1 MTRTFETKD
10 AAKARAE
17 SPVPLLIGCTGPSGS
32 GKTFTSLRLAT
43 GIQKI
48 VGGDIAVID
57 TEQRRAL
64 HYADQFK
71 FKHID
76 FQAPYSSTDYLEAL
90 RYVKK
95 EGAGVVIVDS
105 CSHEHTGPGGLL
117 EQHEQELDRM
127 AGNDYAKR
135 DRMAMLAWA
144 KPKKKRNEL
153 ITAITTELKMPVI
166 FCFRAK
172 TGSKPA
178 KKGATD
184 RNPIEM
190 GFTSVGAD
198 DWLFEMAINLL
209 FLPGS
214 EGVPTWESNL
224 PGERLAIKIPR
235 QFRWV
240 REEGQINEAVGEKL
254 AMWAKGTGKPAKP
267 ASAPDFDADGFV
279 TEVSKVAADSA
290 EASALDTWWNSPE
303 TTAKRKQLA
312 SADQDKSQFV
322 RSLVA
327 DRIGELVAGGEV

>member
-17 SPVPLLIGCTGPSGS
+17 SPVPLLLGCTGPSGS
-32 GKTFTSLRLAT
+32 GKTYTSLRLAT

-64 HYADQFK
+64 HYADTFK

-76 FQAPYSSTDYLEAL
+76 FQAPYSSTDYLDAL
-90 RYVKK
+90 RYAKK
-95 EGAGVVIVDS
+95 GGAGVVIVDS
-105 CSHEHTGPGGLL
+105 CSHEHDGPGGLL

-127 AGNDYAKR
+127 AGNDYGKR
-135 DRMAMLAWA
+135 DRMSILAWS
-144 KPKKKRNEL
+144 KPKQKRRQL
-153 ITAITTELKMPVI
+153 ITAITTELQMPVI

-172 TGSKPA
+172 TGTKPA
-178 KKGATD
+178 SKGASD
-184 RNPIEM
+184 RNPVEM
-190 GFTSVGAD
+190 GFTSIGAD
-198 DWLFEMAINLL
+198 EWLFELGMNML

-214 EGVPTWESNL
+214 DGKPTWESDR

-240 REEGQINEAVGEKL
+240 REEGQITEAVGEKL
-254 AMWAKGTGKPAKP
+254 AQWAKGTAKP
-267 ASAPDFDADGFV
+267 NKAASAPDFDADGFV
-279 TEVSKVAADSA
+279 KKVTELAAMATTVEHLNS
-290 EASALDTWWNSPE
+290 WWDDE
-303 TTAKRKQLA
+303 TTKSNRKKLA
-312 SADQDKSQFV
+312 LSNPDKSQFV

-327 DRIGELVAGGEV
+327 DRIGELVAGSEV